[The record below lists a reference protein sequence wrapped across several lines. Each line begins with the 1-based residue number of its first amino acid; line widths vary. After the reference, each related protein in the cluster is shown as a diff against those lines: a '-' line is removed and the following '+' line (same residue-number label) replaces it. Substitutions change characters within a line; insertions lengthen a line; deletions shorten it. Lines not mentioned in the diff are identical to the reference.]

1 MNRMSKEGELS
12 KLMNKLNI
20 AKGRWIR
27 ALRVSEKGLKTD
39 LDNDVLG
46 DPWNPIF
53 HFISIVGR
61 EGSTLSYKLP
71 INRLGSRFFFLR
83 VRSTPFIKKEK

>member
-20 AKGRWIR
+20 AKGRWVR
-27 ALRVSEKGLKTD
+27 ALRVSGKGLKTD
-39 LDNDVLG
+39 LNNDVLG

-53 HFISIVGR
+53 YFISIVGR
-61 EGSTLSYKLP
+61 ANREGST
-71 INRLGSRFFFLR
+71 
-83 VRSTPFIKKEK
+83 KEHPA

>member
-20 AKGRWIR
+20 AKGRWVR
-27 ALRVSEKGLKTD
+27 ALRVSGKGLKTD
-39 LDNDVLG
+39 LNNDVLG

-53 HFISIVGR
+53 YFISIVGR
-61 EGSTLSYKLP
+61 ANREGSTEEHP
-71 INRLGSRFFFLR
+71 A
-83 VRSTPFIKKEK
+83 

>member
-20 AKGRWIR
+20 AKDRWVR
-27 ALRVSEKGLKTD
+27 ALRVSGKGLKTD

-46 DPWNPIF
+46 NPWNPIF
-53 HFISIVGR
+53 
-61 EGSTLSYKLP
+61 Y
-71 INRLGSRFFFLR
+71 FFQ
-83 VRSTPFIKKEK
+83 

>member
-1 MNRMSKEGELS
+1 MGCGRMNIMSKEGELS

-20 AKGRWIR
+20 AKGRWVR
-27 ALRVSEKGLKTD
+27 ALRVSGKGLKTD

-53 HFISIVGR
+53 YFISGRANR
-61 EGSTLSYKLP
+61 EGST
-71 INRLGSRFFFLR
+71 
-83 VRSTPFIKKEK
+83 KEHTA